1 MQLKEAKVVTYAR
14 ELNMPTNVSYEE
26 KFDELVRL
34 CKEAPAQADAVVMAS
49 PQVLGDSYEEVME
62 SLRRIANV
70 GLAIIIVPDDKERP
84 S

>member
-14 ELNMPTNVSYEE
+14 ELNTPTNIPYEK
-26 KFDELVRL
+26 KFDELIRL
-34 CKEAPAQADAVVMAS
+34 CKEAPSQADAVVMAA
-49 PQVLGDSYEEVME
+49 PQVLGDSYEEAME

-70 GLAIIIVPDDKERP
+70 GLAIIIVPDDRT

>member
-14 ELNMPTNVSYEE
+14 ELNTPTNIAYET

-34 CKEAPAQADAVVMAS
+34 CKEAPSQADAVVMAA
-49 PQVLGDSYEEVME
+49 PQVLGDSYDEVME

-70 GLAIIIVPDDKERP
+70 GLAIIIVHAERASP